1 MRRSLCGSQENIE
14 VFKAAPGCAVLGL
27 RLHNGRTLDFCRA
40 TTPNHV
46 YQILLCGLGRQ
57 QKLASQGY
65 VWTLSVSLRLSW
77 HCGRASPNSGWVGIE
92 ACLNPEEGATGH
104 DSYESSRVQLN
115 RNVNWRRCKIS
126 FLLPRLR
133 PRKMWAVYWLAD
145 GSGNDEVQSRN
156 FVGQGLMKLDSIL
169 LDWSSWFSKASPLRC
184 VFLAYCMYAYILKMH
199 SISSARPRIR
209 VHFCSACRGWPRD
222 GLAVWPLKVIW
233 VGCKWKSCATL
244 L

>member
-1 MRRSLCGSQENIE
+1 MQFSHGDMVIVLQDSFFASVLRRSLSGSQENIE

-92 ACLNPEEGATGH
+92 SCLNPEERWQRVMTAMRAPESNWIEMSSGEGARSASFCQDCDLG
-104 DSYESSRVQLN
+104 
-115 RNVNWRRCKIS
+115 RCGQFIGWQ
-126 FLLPRLR
+126 
-133 PRKMWAVYWLAD
+133 M
-145 GSGNDEVQSRN
+145 EVAMMR
-156 FVGQGLMKLDSIL
+156 F
-169 LDWSSWFSKASPLRC
+169 
-184 VFLAYCMYAYILKMH
+184 
-199 SISSARPRIR
+199 
-209 VHFCSACRGWPRD
+209 
-222 GLAVWPLKVIW
+222 KVE
-233 VGCKWKSCATL
+233 TL
-244 L
+244 